1 MTEAVA
7 VWGAG
12 MVLSSIVA
20 YFTTVNTLSN
30 RLGVLEEREENHY
43 HELLRLLDHIN
54 RKLP

>member
-1 MTEAVA
+1 MTETVA

-20 YFTTVNTLSN
+20 YFTTVNTLSQ